1 LSGPS
6 AQEFEAPVIETIIL
20 ASNVDSLRFAEAR
33 GFVQVETY
41 LLPGDTIHFVALRL
55 L

>member
-1 LSGPS
+1 
-6 AQEFEAPVIETIIL
+6 VIETIIL

-41 LLPGDTIHFVALRL
+41 LPGDTISFLTLRL
-55 L
+55 P